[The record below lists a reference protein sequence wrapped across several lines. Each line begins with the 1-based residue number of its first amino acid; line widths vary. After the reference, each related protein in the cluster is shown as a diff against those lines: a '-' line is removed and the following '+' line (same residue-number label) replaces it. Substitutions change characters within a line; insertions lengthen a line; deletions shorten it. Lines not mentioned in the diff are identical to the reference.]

1 MLELNEKNV
10 NDIYNKAYRSE
21 KGKDTLTI
29 FPVRPGAP
37 SGYLSS
43 PVLIEKLHD
52 TYDLACQLKVIQ
64 ENKKAFSYDELAYAY
79 NNIPWTYNQEAVDKL
94 YNILSANLIFVEE
107 SLIDNSNSGRIA
119 ILDNPCLNRLDKL
132 PTMRLTEENVYK
144 IIRAGYREDDSAEST
159 IKIYSAND
167 YPSIYFDK
175 DVLLST
181 RKDVANMFGQ
191 TKVTHDQVPRFD
203 MEELAVLYDG
213 SVWTK
218 NPTYIKFLYY
228 LLRGCDMIGKTE
240 RRGPTQFKT
249 IETIAPTFF
258 EEDQRK

>member
-21 KGKDTLTI
+21 DGKDALPI
-29 FPVRPGAP
+29 IPARPGASP
-37 SGYLSS
+37 GYLSS

-64 ENKKAFSYDELAYAY
+64 ENKKAFSYDELFYAY

-94 YNILSANLIFVEE
+94 YYLLSTNLILD
-107 SLIDNSNSGRIA
+107 SDYGRIT
-119 ILDNPCLNRLDKL
+119 ILDNPYLNRLDKL
-132 PTMRLTEENVYK
+132 PIMRLTEENVSK
-144 IIRAGYREDDSAEST
+144 IMRAGFRGDDSAEST

-181 RKDVANMFGQ
+181 RKDIANMFGQ
-191 TKVTHDQVPRFD
+191 TKVIHDQTPRFD
-203 MEELAVLYDG
+203 MEDLAVLYDG

-218 NPTYIKFLYY
+218 DPTSIKFLYY
-228 LLRGCDMIGKTE
+228 LLSGCKCIAQVRGTE
-240 RRGPTQFKT
+240 QFKAVGR
-249 IETIAPTFF
+249 IQPTFF
-258 EEDQRK
+258 EEDRR